1 MDAFIAHIPFDTATY
16 CIAAL
21 TVLGAYVI
29 FGISSFGAALFVVPL
44 MSHFFPPEFVLP
56 TCVLLDVTASMTM
69 GMRFSAG
76 ADRRELA
83 WMVPT
88 SLAGA
93 VVGVT
98 LLVNL
103 PRPALTGFLG
113 AFLVI
118 YGIYRLA
125 QSGGLAPVSRMWAPV
140 AGFTGGAFGTLI
152 GIGAPPYAIYLTR
165 RMRTAAELRATL
177 SNMVLFS
184 TGIRALVFAIGGL
197 MLADRLVGY
206 VLLVPW
212 VFVGI
217 WLGNR
222 IHGRLSHE
230 RVLRVVAGL
239 LVLIGASL
247 VWRMLR
253 VAG

>member
-1 MDAFIAHIPFDTATY
+1 MEALLAQNPFDVTTYVITAV
-16 CIAAL
+16 

-44 MSHFFPPEFVLP
+44 MSHFFPPAFVLP
-56 TCVLLDVTASMTM
+56 ACVLLDVTASLTM
-69 GMRFSAG
+69 GVRFSAG
-76 ADRRELA
+76 SDKRELA
-83 WMVPT
+83 WLVPT

-93 VVGVT
+93 VMGVT

-103 PRPALTGFLG
+103 PRATLNGALGV
-113 AFLVI
+113 FLVL
-118 YGIYRLA
+118 YGAYRLV
-125 QSGGLAPVSRMWAPV
+125 QSGPGRQVSRIWAPV

-152 GIGAPPYAIYLTR
+152 GIGAPPYAIYLSR
-165 RMRTAAELRATL
+165 RMRTPMALRATL

-184 TGIRALVFAIGGL
+184 TGMRALVFAVGGL
-197 MLADRLVGY
+197 MLADRLIAY

-222 IHGRLSHE
+222 IHGRLSHD
-230 RVLRVVAGL
+230 RVLGFVSTL
-239 LVLIGASL
+239 LVLIGVSL
-247 VWRMLR
+247 VWRVLAIR
-253 VAG
+253 